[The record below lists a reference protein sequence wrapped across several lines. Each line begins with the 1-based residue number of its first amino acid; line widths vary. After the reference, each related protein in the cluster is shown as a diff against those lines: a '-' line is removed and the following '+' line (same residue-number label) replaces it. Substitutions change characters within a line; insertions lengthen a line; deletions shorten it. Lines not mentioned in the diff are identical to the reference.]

1 MNKEICIQNNITNEI
16 NIDNDQISEFNKS
29 ETTQDNE
36 SLNIINENQLNITEN
51 NLLKTESKE
60 ETTNKNEIKKSIKK
74 VKMKS
79 SLKGSK
85 EAIKYIKK
93 QILEIFDENK
103 ISEKLEYLK
112 NSYNPII
119 NIEDLYP
126 LQEIYEKNLDNLFN
140 NKMKKIDEINEKFD
154 PDLNELNYFIE
165 EEKKKEKENTNIPEE
180 ENSPSA
186 TKIIYN
192 EILGDKKTSLEAIEK
207 EYIQNFENI
216 KKEYIVNIES
226 IKNDKLSKELFQNIK
241 DDIFKIIKPK
251 NPKKVNFE

>member
-112 NSYNPII
+112 NSYNPIN